1 MIAPTMATHVVSADQ
16 DARGWILIKDGPV
29 LVTSIWGF
37 DVMSVGAD
45 PKEGHT
51 QITIRDADGLWHK
64 TSATVADVHRAISNA
79 RTLYYAS
86 KDIPRA
92 RLPKRVTA

>member
-1 MIAPTMATHVVSADQ
+1 MIAPRATHVVSADQ

-29 LVTSIWGF
+29 VVTSIWGF
-37 DVMSVGAD
+37 DIMSVGVG
-45 PKEGHT
+45 PKLGET

-64 TSATVADVHRAISNA
+64 TSATVADVHRAVANA

-92 RLPKRVTA
+92 RLPRRVPA